1 MKKASKILYLVGAI
15 ISVVVFFAALFIVYV
30 LMTRNAQI
38 VNETINDLLAKGT
51 ITEEEV
57 PQYTA
62 YVKFIVAYMLGSWVV
77 RIFTYS
83 ASAAFGFVGLSGVI
97 KGKLNI
103 IGIVLGVLAPTIF
116 IPAGILGIIADS
128 KKNKTELSLK
138 EEIELQREENK

>member
-1 MKKASKILYLVGAI
+1 MKKASKILYLVGAVM
-15 ISVVVFFAALFIVYV
+15 SVVVFFAALFIVYV

-38 VNETINDLLAKGT
+38 VNETIENMLAKGT

-128 KKNKTELSLK
+128 KKNKVELSLK